1 MRLRR
6 VRLQF
11 IIFFLCF
18 VVCLS
23 KPVLSQYKF
32 TQIVVTGNT
41 FTDVETIKSI
51 SGLKRNISLSAVDLN
66 LALKNLYKSNLF
78 ENVEVTPKGQTVI
91 IKVKENKRIRRL
103 VFEGNKKIE
112 DKELFPLIK
121 SKERQP
127 FSRSQV
133 VKDSRII
140 SDFYRFKSRY
150 SAKVEPKIIDREKG
164 YVDLVFEIHE
174 GNILQITQIDFVG
187 NKNFSDRQ
195 LRDVI
200 KSRKAG
206 LFASFFTGDN
216 YSEDNQEA
224 DKFLLEKFYKDHGF
238 PDAKVI
244 ASLGGLKDGGGSAFL
259 TYSIYEGPRI
269 KFGKVSIVSLIDGVP
284 LSIYKNSVVVSKG
297 DNYNF
302 SKIQETLD
310 NIKKVSVSNGYP
322 FLIGKVDKVR
332 KFRKQEI
339 DLLFQVKEGPKL
351 FVEQIEISGNTHTRD
366 NVIRREFQVE
376 EGDAFDPSM
385 LKRSEEKLQSL
396 GYFESVKVNVRQGS
410 NSQNAIV
417 DIDVKEAPT
426 GALSLGLGYSTDTD
440 VSAQFSFSESNFRG
454 SGQGIRLSVSASKD
468 RKSVGLGFKERGFL
482 GRDVLVSMDIDYTD
496 SKPRSTG
503 YTANLLAV
511 KPAIGFNLSSDTRVN
526 IVYKI
531 ENIDVTAVGTSEVL
545 KQDLGKSTRSA
556 IDLAFRLDKR
566 DSIIKPTE
574 GYMIKFGSEIAGI
587 GGDEQFVKSKAS
599 GKIYQGIYG
608 NNIIL
613 STELE
618 GGVLT
623 MGKGYSKIV
632 DRFQLG
638 GRSFRGF
645 KYSGI
650 GPRELSGGSH
660 TIPLGGEKYAMARF
674 AASFPLGL
682 PRELGLFG
690 SIFAETGA
698 LWDLKTDPNVSG
710 LSNKIALTDRSIR
723 TSIGFAMNWET
734 PIGPLQFNW
743 SRPQKYLDADS
754 LEYFSLNLATRF

>member
-1 MRLRR
+1 MRQ

-18 VVCLS
+18 VVCFS
-23 KPVLSQYKF
+23 KPLHSQFKF
-32 TQIVVTGNT
+32 SQIVVKGNT
-41 FTDVETIKSI
+41 TTDVETIKSI
-51 SGLKRNISLSAVDLN
+51 SGLKQNISLSAVDLN

-78 ENVEVTPKGQTVI
+78 ENVEVTPKGKTVF

-112 DKELFPLIK
+112 DKELLPLIK
-121 SKERQP
+121 SKERQA
-127 FSRSQV
+127 FNRSQV

-150 SAKVEPKIIDREKG
+150 SARVEPKIIDREKG
-164 YVDLVFEIHE
+164 YVDLIFEINE
-174 GNILQITQIDFVG
+174 GDILQITQIDFVG

-200 KSRKAG
+200 RSRKAG
-206 LFASFFTGDN
+206 IFSSFFTSDN
-216 YSEDNQEA
+216 YSEDSQEA

-259 TYSIYEGPRI
+259 TYSIYEGPLF
-269 KFGKVSIVSLIDGVP
+269 KFGRVSIESLVNGVSS
-284 LSIYKNSVVVSKG
+284 SIYKNSVVVSEG
-297 DNYNF
+297 TNFNF

-310 NIKKVSVSNGYP
+310 NIKRVSVNNGYP
-322 FLIGKVDKVR
+322 FLIGNVDKVR
-332 KFRKQEI
+332 RFRDREI
-339 DLLFQVKEGPKL
+339 DFLFKVQEGPRL

-385 LKRSEEKLQSL
+385 LKRSEEKLKSL

-454 SGQGIRLSVSASKD
+454 AGQGIRLSVSASKD
-468 RKSVGLGFKERGFL
+468 RSSVGLGYKERGFL

-503 YTANLLAV
+503 YTANLLAI

-531 ENIDVTAVGTSEVL
+531 ENLDVTAVGTSEVL

-566 DSIIKPTE
+566 NSIIKPTK
-574 GYMIKFGSEIAGI
+574 GYMIKFGSEIAGL
-587 GGDEQFVKSKAS
+587 GGDEQFVKSNAS
-599 GKIYQGIYG
+599 GKIYQGLYG

-650 GPRELSGGSH
+650 GPRELSGGSY
-660 TIPLGGEKYAMARF
+660 TIPLGGEKYAIARF

-698 LWDLKTDPNVSG
+698 LWDLKTDPSVSG
-710 LSNKIALTDRSIR
+710 LSNKIALTNRSLR

-743 SRPQKYLDADS
+743 SRPQKYLDADN

>member
-1 MRLRR
+1 MGKA
-6 VRLQF
+6 RLQLIVF
-11 IIFFLCF
+11 CLCF
-18 VVCLS
+18 AMCIS
-23 KPVLSQYKF
+23 KPVSSQF
-32 TQIVVTGNT
+32 RFSQIVVRGNIT
-41 FTDVETIKSI
+41 TDVETIKSI
-51 SGLKRNISLSAVDLN
+51 SGLKRNTSLSAADLN
-66 LALKNLYKSNLF
+66 SALKNLYNSNLF

-91 IKVKENKRIRRL
+91 IKVDENKRIRRL

-112 DKELFPLIK
+112 DKELLPLIK
-121 SKERQP
+121 SKERQA

-133 VKDSRII
+133 IKDSRTI

-150 SAKVEPKIIDREKG
+150 SARVQPKIIEREKG
-164 YVDLVFEIHE
+164 YVDLVFEINE
-174 GNILQITQIDFVG
+174 GNILQISQIDFVG
-187 NKNFSDRQ
+187 NKNFSDRR

-206 LFASFFTGDN
+206 LFSSFFTSDN
-216 YSEDNQEA
+216 YSEDSQEA

-259 TYSIYEGPRI
+259 TYSIYEGPFLR
-269 KFGKVSIVSLIDGVP
+269 FGKVSVKSRVNGVSS
-284 LSIYKNSVVVSKG
+284 SIYENSITVLEG
-297 DNYNF
+297 DIFNF

-322 FLIGKVDKVR
+322 FLIGKVEKAR
-332 KFRKQEI
+332 KFREKEI
-339 DLLFQVKEGPKL
+339 DLRFEVTEGPRL

-376 EGDAFDPSM
+376 EGDAFDPTM

-396 GYFESVKVNVRQGS
+396 GYFESVRVNVREGS

-454 SGQGIRLSVSASKD
+454 AGQGIRLSVSASKD
-468 RKSVGLGFKERGFL
+468 SSSIGVGFKERGFL

-496 SKPRSTG
+496 SKPRATG
-503 YTANLLAV
+503 YTANLLAI

-526 IVYKI
+526 LVYKL
-531 ENIDVTAVGTSEVL
+531 ESLDVTAVGTSEVL

-556 IDLAFRLDKR
+556 IDLAIRLDKR
-566 DSIIKPTE
+566 DSIIKPTK
-574 GYMIKFGSEIAGI
+574 GYMIKFGSEIAGL
-587 GGDEQFVKSKAS
+587 GGDDQFVKSKAS
-599 GKIYQGIYG
+599 GKIYQGIYE

-650 GPRELSGGSH
+650 GPRELSGGLH
-660 TIPLGGEKYAMARF
+660 TIPLGGEKYAIARF

-690 SIFAETGA
+690 SIFAEAGA
-698 LWDLKTDPNVSG
+698 LWDLKTDPNVTG
-710 LSNKIALTDRSIR
+710 LSDRIALTDRSLR

>member
-1 MRLRR
+1 MGK
-6 VRLQF
+6 VRLQLIVF
-11 IIFFLCF
+11 CLCF
-18 VVCLS
+18 AMCIS
-23 KPVLSQYKF
+23 KPVYSQF
-32 TQIVVTGNT
+32 RFSQIIVRGNT
-41 FTDVETIKSI
+41 TTDVETIKSI
-51 SGLKRNISLSAVDLN
+51 SGLKRNTSLSAADLN
-66 LALKNLYKSNLF
+66 SALKNLYNSNLF

-91 IKVKENKRIRRL
+91 IKVDENKRIRRL

-112 DKELFPLIK
+112 DKELLPLIK
-121 SKERQP
+121 SKERQA

-133 VKDSRII
+133 IKDSRII

-150 SAKVEPKIIDREKG
+150 SARVQPKIIEREKG
-164 YVDLVFEIHE
+164 YVDLVFEINE
-174 GNILQITQIDFVG
+174 GNILQISQIDFVG
-187 NKNFSDRQ
+187 NKNFSDRR

-206 LFASFFTGDN
+206 LFSSFFTSDN
-216 YSEDNQEA
+216 YSEDSQEA

-259 TYSIYEGPRI
+259 TYSIYEGPLLR
-269 KFGKVSIVSLIDGVP
+269 FGKVSIKSRVNGVSS
-284 LSIYKNSVVVSKG
+284 SIYENSVTVLEG
-297 DNYNF
+297 DIFNF

-322 FLIGKVDKVR
+322 FLIGKVEKAR
-332 KFRKQEI
+332 KFREKEI
-339 DLLFQVKEGPKL
+339 DLRFEVTEGPRL

-376 EGDAFDPSM
+376 EGDAFDPTM

-396 GYFESVKVNVRQGS
+396 GYFESVRVNVREGS

-454 SGQGIRLSVSASKD
+454 AGQGIRLSVSASKD
-468 RKSVGLGFKERGFL
+468 SSSVGVGFKERGFL

-496 SKPRSTG
+496 SKPRATG
-503 YTANLLAV
+503 YTANLLAI

-526 IVYKI
+526 LVYKL
-531 ENIDVTAVGTSEVL
+531 ENLDVTAVGTSEVL

-556 IDLAFRLDKR
+556 VDLAIRLDKR
-566 DSIIKPTE
+566 DSIIKPTK
-574 GYMIKFGSEIAGI
+574 GYMIKFGTEIAGL
-587 GGDEQFVKSKAS
+587 GGDDQFVKSKAS
-599 GKIYQGIYG
+599 GKIYQGIYE

-650 GPRELSGGSH
+650 GPRELSGGLH
-660 TIPLGGEKYAMARF
+660 TIPLGGEKYAIARF

-690 SIFAETGA
+690 SVFAEAGA

-710 LSNKIALTDRSIR
+710 LSDRIALTDRSLR